1 MNIYLIGGG
10 DILFITVILFLVGF
24 LLITK
29 GADIFIN
36 CTVEI
41 GRKTNISEIILGATI
56 VSFATTLPE
65 FTVSLLASID
75 GHTTMSLGNAI
86 GSIIC
91 NTGLALGL
99 VVFISP
105 FNVDKKMFFS
115 KSLLLIVSVI
125 VLILLGLDG
134 VITRGDSLLLI
145 IILIFYMVNNY
156 KSVVGKS
163 HTKNRGVQKDTIK
176 EIPTKKS
183 KQYRGFS
190 IAEIIKI
197 LIIFATGLIMMI
209 IGSQI
214 LIESGVRIASFLN
227 IPQGIVSLTIIALGT
242 SLPEIVSSITAIRK
256 NHHEISVGN
265 ILGANILNIVSVIA
279 VSAIPNNIPI
289 LSQNRKLDIPFMIL
303 LLLLVIVPTLKSN
316 RLSRLQGILMLFTY
330 FIYISILYFMYII

>member
-1 MNIYLIGGG
+1 M
-10 DILFITVILFLVGF
+10 FITVILFLVGF

-75 GHTTMSLGNAI
+75 GHTTMSLGNAV

-105 FNVDKKMFFS
+105 YNVDKKMFFS

-156 KSVVGKS
+156 RSVVGKS
-163 HTKNRGVQKDTIK
+163 TKNRNIKNSTIK
-176 EIPTKKS
+176 DIPTKKS
-183 KQYRGFS
+183 NNFRGFS
-190 IAEIIKI
+190 VAEILKI
-197 LIIFATGLIMMI
+197 LVLFATGLIMMI

-279 VSAIPNNIPI
+279 ISAIPNNIPI
-289 LSQNRKLDIPFMIL
+289 LSQNRQLDIPFMIL
-303 LLLLVIVPTLKSN
+303 LLLIVIVPTLKSN
-316 RLSRLQGILMLFTY
+316 RLSRIQGILMLFTY
-330 FIYISILYFMYII
+330 FLYISILYFMYII

>member
-1 MNIYLIGGG
+1 M
-10 DILFITVILFLVGF
+10 FITVILFLVGF

-75 GHTTMSLGNAI
+75 GHTTMSLGNAV

-105 FNVDKKMFFS
+105 YNVDKKMFFS

-156 KSVVGKS
+156 RSVVGKS
-163 HTKNRGVQKDTIK
+163 TKNRNIKNSTIK
-176 EIPTKKS
+176 DIPTKKS
-183 KQYRGFS
+183 KNFRGFS
-190 IAEIIKI
+190 VVEILKI
-197 LIIFATGLIMMI
+197 LALFATGLIMMI

-289 LSQNRKLDIPFMIL
+289 LSQNRQLDIPFMIL
-303 LLLLVIVPTLKSN
+303 LLLIVIVPTLKSN
-316 RLSRLQGILMLFTY
+316 RLSRIQGILMLFTY
-330 FIYISILYFMYII
+330 FLYISILYFMYII

>member
-1 MNIYLIGGG
+1 M
-10 DILFITVILFLVGF
+10 FITVILFLVGF

-75 GHTTMSLGNAI
+75 GHTTMSLGNAV

-105 FNVDKKMFFS
+105 YNVDKKMFFS

-156 KSVVGKS
+156 RSVVGKS
-163 HTKNRGVQKDTIK
+163 TKNRNIKNSTIK
-176 EIPTKKS
+176 DIPTKKS
-183 KQYRGFS
+183 KSFKGFS
-190 IAEIIKI
+190 VVEILKI
-197 LIIFATGLIMMI
+197 LALFATGLIMMI

-214 LIESGVRIASFLN
+214 LIESGIRIASFLN

-289 LSQNRKLDIPFMIL
+289 LSQNRQLDIPFMIL
-303 LLLLVIVPTLKSN
+303 LLLIVIVPTLKSN
-316 RLSRLQGILMLFTY
+316 RLSRIQGILMLFTY
-330 FIYISILYFMYII
+330 FLYISILYFMYII

>member
-1 MNIYLIGGG
+1 M
-10 DILFITVILFLVGF
+10 FITVILFLVGF

-75 GHTTMSLGNAI
+75 GHTTMSLGNAV

-105 FNVDKKMFFS
+105 YNVDKKMFFS

-156 KSVVGKS
+156 RSVVGKS
-163 HTKNRGVQKDTIK
+163 TKNRNIKNSTIK
-176 EIPTKKS
+176 DIPTKKS
-183 KQYRGFS
+183 KNFRGFS
-190 IAEIIKI
+190 VVEILKI
-197 LIIFATGLIMMI
+197 LALFATGLIMMI

-289 LSQNRKLDIPFMIL
+289 LSQNRQLDMPFMIL
-303 LLLLVIVPTLKSN
+303 LLLIVIVPTLKSN
-316 RLSRLQGILMLFTY
+316 RLSRIQGILMLFTY
-330 FIYISILYFMYII
+330 FLYISILYFMYII